1 MLTEYA
7 KILEVETN
15 TTTEG
20 PNMNRKTRLAV
31 AALVTA
37 FAAVIGGVA
46 AADDGAVAQARPTH
60 CC

>member
-1 MLTEYA
+1 
-7 KILEVETN
+7 
-15 TTTEG
+15 
-20 PNMNRKTRLAV
+20 MNRKTRLAV